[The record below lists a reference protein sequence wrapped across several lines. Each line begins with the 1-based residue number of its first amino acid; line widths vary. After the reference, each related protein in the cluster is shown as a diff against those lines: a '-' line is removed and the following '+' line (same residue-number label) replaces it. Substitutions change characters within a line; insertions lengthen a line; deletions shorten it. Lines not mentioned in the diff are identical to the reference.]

1 MHGLDT
7 NNNRKSGT
15 AQILKTV
22 LGLTIIGSV
31 AVVHADGIIGEEP
44 ALGAPE
50 ARITQG
56 EVESGHLKL
65 HDLRVAGLK
74 VFTTQFNQYDGYGD
88 GPVNPL
94 DKTVPGG
101 RPTLQDNGTFLRVN
115 GLDSQTCLECH
126 SIISTQTTPFTMG
139 VGGAGGLNNSAMFFT
154 RAIDVED
161 AANQGFAGFDGRVIN
176 PPAVFGTG
184 GVQQVGK
191 EMTTRLQKL
200 MQRATNNPGQVVQLT
215 AKGVNFGTLIADSA
229 GNVDT
234 SSVEG
239 VADDLVIRPFGRK
252 GEFSSVRGFD
262 QGAMMFHLGMQPVEI
277 VGEGIDE
284 DGDGVVNEI
293 QIGEMSVLE
302 IFLTTQETPR
312 QTGMNRKARAGFR
325 QFKTIGCAD
334 CHRPALTSESRK
346 LSYSFPEVE
355 NDPSANVFFEVDLH
369 KGPMKFKRSRRGGIR
384 VAMFS
389 DLKRHDMGDG
399 LKEAFHGGDD
409 KFNREFIT
417 AKLWGVA
424 DTSPYLHDGR
434 ALTINTAILAHG
446 GAAQAARD
454 TYDGLANDKKNEVLA
469 FLNTLRNPVNPN
481 KDVLD

>member
-1 MHGLDT
+1 MHDLDT
-7 NNNRKSGT
+7 NKNSKSGKT
-15 AQILKTV
+15 QILKTA
-22 LGLTIIGSV
+22 LGLTLLGAV
-31 AVVHADGIIGEEP
+31 AVVRADGIIGEEP
-44 ALGAPE
+44 ALGPPE

-56 EVESGHLKL
+56 EVASGHLTL

-74 VFTTQFNQYDGYGD
+74 MFATQFNRHDGYGD

-115 GLDSQTCLECH
+115 GLDAQTCLECH
-126 SIISTQTTPFTMG
+126 SIISTQTMPFTLG
-139 VGGAGGLNNSAMFFT
+139 VGGAGGLNNTAMFFT

-161 AANQGFAGFDGRVIN
+161 AANQGFAGFDGRLIN

-191 EMTTRLQKL
+191 EMTATLQKL
-200 MQRATNNPGQVVQLT
+200 KQQAIDNPGQVVQLT
-215 AKGVNFGTLIADSA
+215 AKGVNFGTVVADSG

-234 SSVEG
+234 SNVEG
-239 VADDLVIRPFGRK
+239 VAADLVIRPFGRK
-252 GEFSSVRGFD
+252 GEFSTVRGFD

-284 DGDGVVNEI
+284 DGDGVVNEV
-293 QIGEMSVLE
+293 QIGEMSVLG
-302 IFLTTQETPR
+302 IFVTTQETPR
-312 QTGMNRKARAGFR
+312 RTHMHRKSRAGFR
-325 QFKTIGCAD
+325 QFRTIGCTD
-334 CHRPALTSESRK
+334 CHRPSLKTDSTK

-355 NDPSANVFFEVDLH
+355 DDPSANVFFKVDLRRA
-369 KGPMKFKRSRRGGIR
+369 PMKFKPARHGGVR
-384 VAMFS
+384 VPMFS

-399 LKEAFHGGDD
+399 LKEDFHGGDD
-409 KFNREFIT
+409 KFDREFIT

-424 DTSPYLHDGR
+424 DTAPYLHDGR
-434 ALTINTAILAHG
+434 ALTINAAILAHG
-446 GAAQAARD
+446 GEAQAARD
-454 TYDGLANDKKNEVLA
+454 AYDGLSTNEKNQLLA

-481 KDVLD
+481 KDVLN